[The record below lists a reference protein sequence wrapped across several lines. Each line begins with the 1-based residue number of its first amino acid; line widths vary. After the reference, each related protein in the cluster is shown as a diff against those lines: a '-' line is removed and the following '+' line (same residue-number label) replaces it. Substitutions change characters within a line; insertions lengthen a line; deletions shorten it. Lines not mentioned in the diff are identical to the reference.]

1 MMNTSSYEPLW
12 TERRR
17 PGDDSWIGG
26 MPRMPPKTAW
36 PIDAASGRAM
46 THMLSLGHETL
57 KATVGAIAWPQD
69 ACVSVF
75 VAVPEKPSDTSVC
88 ARLHGVGAKDD
99 TLPCDPSVSA
109 VLMHRGGAA
118 IARPPVVK
126 GSSTPNVLIRSF
138 GLRFESTQEEVVV
151 DRWSNNTDTKLGGAP
166 GWVQDL
172 VVVPGNTFLMQLN
185 CAVFATMGGSRMVAA
200 IGDGTA
206 YAFID
211 PKPKFGLI
219 GHLFLQSS

>member
-1 MMNTSSYEPLW
+1 MNTSSYEPLW

-17 PGDDSWIGG
+17 PGDDSWLGG
-26 MPRMPPKTAW
+26 VPRMPPKTAW

-75 VAVPEKPSDTSVC
+75 VAVPEKPSDASVH
-88 ARLHGVGAKDD
+88 ARLQGVGLEDD
-99 TLPCDPSVSA
+99 TLPCDPSASA

-118 IARPPVVK
+118 IAMPPVVK
-126 GSSTPNVLIRSF
+126 GSSTPNLLIPCL
-138 GLRFESTQEEVVV
+138 GLRFESTQDEVVV
-151 DRWSNNTDTKLGGAP
+151 NGCSNITDTKLGGAP
-166 GWVQDL
+166 GWVQDP
-172 VVVPGNTFLMQLN
+172 VVVPGKTFLMQLN
-185 CAVFATMGGSRMVAA
+185 CYLFATMGGSRLVAA